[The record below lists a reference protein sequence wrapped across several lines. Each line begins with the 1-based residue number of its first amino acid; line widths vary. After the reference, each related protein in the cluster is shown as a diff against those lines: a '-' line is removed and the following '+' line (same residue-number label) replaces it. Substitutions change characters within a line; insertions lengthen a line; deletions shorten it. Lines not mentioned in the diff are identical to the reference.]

1 MRVTR
6 SCEVIKGML
15 TRASPEKRLRSLMLR
30 VWTVAVVVIGS
41 CLGYRRAL
49 HHLALRSKHMQPA
62 PSLTSRVGPSGLG
75 HELSIHHPG
84 QNGNPATAYPSTA
97 DLLLAPH
104 SAHPMCQFLP

>member
-15 TRASPEKRLRSLMLR
+15 TRASPEKRLKSLMLR

-49 HHLALRSKHMQPA
+49 HHLAPRSKHMQPA
-62 PSLTSRVGPSGLG
+62 PSLTSRAGPSGLG
-75 HELSIHHPG
+75 QIRLSLRPPG
-84 QNGNPATAYPSTA
+84 AALARPV
-97 DLLLAPH
+97 LLRYLTL
-104 SAHPMCQFLP
+104 LPRQPGSPVC